1 MPSLTSNLY
10 QFGDF
15 TLDLQRRRLRRG
27 EEPVSLTPKGL
38 AVLLLLIRN
47 AGKVVSKDELL
58 KAVWPDTFV
67 EDSNLTQTVFILRK
81 ALGETPDQ
89 RYILT
94 VQGQGYRFLP
104 EVKEVSSS
112 ASGTEL
118 AAPDALGLAKTA
130 NGQESLLAVPGTSNR
145 DSKRDGQVVAS
156 ATQAVETAT
165 VAAPQKRV
173 IPLWVRLAL
182 GSTIVLAMIAGAIV
196 ARRVVGTKAGHAIKS
211 LAVLPLKNLSGDPGQ
226 EYLADGITEELIGR
240 LSRLHDVRV
249 ISRTSVT
256 RFKNTQFSAPEISK
270 MLGADALVE
279 GSVIRDA
286 NRIRVHAQL
295 IRGATDE
302 HVWSESYDRELR
314 DLLTLERDVAQAVA
328 ERVEVTISGAEHQQ
342 LAKVRSVSPEVYEL
356 YLKGRFAL
364 SRSKKEADV
373 LEAIRYFEEA
383 KVRDATFAPADVG
396 LAIGHALLGSI
407 LVGAAPPEGE
417 RARAISA
424 AQRALQLD
432 PELPEAYVVLAELHQ
447 NQWHW
452 SEAEAEYRR
461 TLVLNPNDANAHA
474 KLALWLL
481 CQRRTEEA
489 LNWVNRARELDP
501 LAVSGDLVGWTLYI
515 TRRYSEAI
523 DELRTASATK
533 PDDIG
538 VLWRLGFVLIADN
551 QPGEAIP
558 VLEKASRITNRS
570 PGVVG
575 VLAKAYALSGQ
586 RSKAIALVDELQRR
600 RETHYVSAAAFVN
613 AYLGL
618 GEIDQVFLWLEQGFK
633 EQSNLMQWLAVD
645 PMFDL
650 LRSDARFVDL
660 VRRVGLG

>member
-1 MPSLTSNLY
+1 MPSLISNLY

-27 EEPVSLTPKGL
+27 EELVPLTPKGL

-81 ALGETPDQ
+81 ALGETPDH

-104 EVKEVSSS
+104 EVKEISSI
-112 ASGTEL
+112 
-118 AAPDALGLAKTA
+118 
-130 NGQESLLAVPGTSNR
+130 
-145 DSKRDGQVVAS
+145 VAS
-156 ATQAVETAT
+156 ATQAVETAP
-165 VAAPQKRV
+165 VAAPQGRV
-173 IPLWVRLAL
+173 IPLWVRMAL
-182 GSTIVLAMIAGAIV
+182 GSAIVLALIAGAIV
-196 ARRVVGTKAGHAIKS
+196 VHRVVGTKAGPAIKS
-211 LAVLPLKNLSGDPGQ
+211 LAVLPLKNLSSDPGQ

-256 RFKNTQFSAPEISK
+256 RFKNTQSSAPEISK

-279 GSVIRDA
+279 GSVIRDG

-302 HVWSESYDRELR
+302 HVWSESFDRELP
-314 DLLTLERDVAQAVA
+314 DLLRLESDVAQAVA
-328 ERVEVTISGAEHQQ
+328 ERVEVTVSGAEHQQ

-383 KVRDATFAPADVG
+383 KVRDVTFAPADVG

-417 RARAISA
+417 RAKAISA

-461 TLVLNPNDANAHA
+461 ALVLNPNDANAHA

-489 LNWVNRARELDP
+489 LSWVNRARELDP

-538 VLWRLGFVLIADN
+538 VLWRLGFVLIAGN
-551 QPGEAIP
+551 EPGEAIP
-558 VLEKASRITNRS
+558 VLEKALRITNRS
-570 PGVVG
+570 PGVTG

-645 PMFDL
+645 PMFDP

>member
-1 MPSLTSNLY
+1 MPSLISNLY

-38 AVLLLLIRN
+38 DVLLLLIRN

-81 ALGETPDQ
+81 ALGETPDH

-104 EVKEVSSS
+104 EVKEV
-112 ASGTEL
+112 ASI
-118 AAPDALGLAKTA
+118 
-130 NGQESLLAVPGTSNR
+130 
-145 DSKRDGQVVAS
+145 VAS
-156 ATQAVETAT
+156 ATQAVETAP
-165 VAAPQKRV
+165 VAAPQERV

-182 GSTIVLAMIAGAIV
+182 GSAIVLALIAGAIV
-196 ARRVVGTKAGHAIKS
+196 VHRVVGTKAGPAIKS

-256 RFKNTQFSAPEISK
+256 RFKNTQSSAPEISK

-279 GSVIRDA
+279 GSVIRDG

-302 HVWSESYDRELR
+302 HVWSESYDRELP
-314 DLLTLERDVAQAVA
+314 DLLTLESDVAQAVA
-328 ERVEVTISGAEHQQ
+328 ERVEVTVSGAEHQQ

-383 KVRDATFAPADVG
+383 KVRDGTFAPADVG

-417 RARAISA
+417 RAKAISA

-461 TLVLNPNDANAHA
+461 ALVLNPNDANAHA

-551 QPGEAIP
+551 EPGEAIP
-558 VLEKASRITNRS
+558 VLEKALRITNRS
-570 PGVVG
+570 PGVTG

-645 PMFDL
+645 PMFDP

>member
-1 MPSLTSNLY
+1 MLKDDL
-10 QFGDF
+10 
-15 TLDLQRRRLRRG
+15 LDPVDRL
-27 EEPVSLTPKGL
+27 L
-38 AVLLLLIRN
+38 
-47 AGKVVSKDELL
+47 D
-58 KAVWPDTFV
+58 D
-67 EDSNLTQTVFILRK
+67 
-81 ALGETPDQ
+81 
-89 RYILT
+89 
-94 VQGQGYRFLP
+94 
-104 EVKEVSSS
+104 
-112 ASGTEL
+112 
-118 AAPDALGLAKTA
+118 
-130 NGQESLLAVPGTSNR
+130 
-145 DSKRDGQVVAS
+145 
-156 ATQAVETAT
+156 
-165 VAAPQKRV
+165 PQ
-173 IPLWVRLAL
+173 
-182 GSTIVLAMIAGAIV
+182 
-196 ARRVVGTKAGHAIKS
+196 

-279 GSVIRDA
+279 GSVIRDG

-295 IRGATDE
+295 IRGASDE

-314 DLLTLERDVAQAVA
+314 DLLTLESDVAQAVA
-328 ERVEVTISGAEHQQ
+328 ERVEVTVSGAEHQQ
-342 LAKVRSVSPEVYEL
+342 LAKVRSVSPEIYEL

-461 TLVLNPNDANAHA
+461 ALVLNPNDANAHA

-515 TRRYSEAI
+515 TRRFSEA

-558 VLEKASRITNRS
+558 VLEKALRITNRS

-586 RSKAIALVDELQRR
+586 RFKAIAVVDELQRR

-618 GEIDQVFLWLEQGFK
+618 GEIDQVFLWLEHGFK

-645 PMFDL
+645 PMFDP

-660 VRRVGLG
+660 VRRVGLGLYCANRELPIHCLPVVQKHPSDLIFGNPTARRKQPTNVCVSNSQGPRDFSHSLRCPQHRNTFLAAKPDQTPSSSGGRCLAEQSGGFLRPRAANFPVGRQ